1 MSDSTSFRPDDD
13 AGSGAFLHTVQRL
26 AASVAYMMG
35 ERTGRIAAVWRSE
48 LHRMMAV
55 FVLSFAL
62 MVFVCTAAV
71 FVAFALFMA
80 LWENHKVLAPAA
92 AAGVFVLLAAATGF
106 VIARKTRVLPARR

>member
-1 MSDSTSFRPDDD
+1 MHSAFQSDDTAES
-13 AGSGAFLHTVQRL
+13 GSFLHAARRL
-26 AASVAYMMG
+26 AASVAYLMG
-35 ERTGRIAAVWRSE
+35 ERTGRIAAVWRGE

-71 FVAFALFMA
+71 FVAFALFMT

-92 AAGVFVLLAAATGF
+92 AAGVFVLLAAATGLI
-106 VIARKTRVLPARR
+106 IARKTRILPARH